1 MSWVIVALLGGIV
14 GLDATSVAQIMI
26 SRPLVVGTL
35 AGFLLGVP
43 VQGALLG
50 ALFEIFHLSILP
62 IGAARYP
69 EAGTATVAATAALSA
84 APAATHGSAGLLL
97 ALVFALGWERVAG
110 MSVSLFRRNVERVL
124 FAPER
129 RPAHRELV
137 RRHVIALSL
146 DALRGVIV
154 CLVGAGAGTLLL
166 RAAAPFWGVEAV
178 VTLGALAIASTIVL
192 AGALTIFGGWTT
204 QYRVFLLGAL
214 CGTLLLVLR

>member
-14 GLDATSVAQIMI
+14 GLDATSVAQVMI
-26 SRPLVVGTL
+26 SRPLVAGTL
-35 AGFLLGVP
+35 TGLLLGVP

-84 APAATHGSAGLLL
+84 APPSTHGSAGLLL
-97 ALVFALGWERVAG
+97 ALVFALGWEHIAG
-110 MSVSLFRRNVERVL
+110 MSVGLFRRNVERVL
-124 FAPER
+124 FAPEH

-137 RRHVIALSL
+137 RRHFTALSL
-146 DALRGVIV
+146 DALRGVVV
-154 CLVGAGAGTLLL
+154 CLSGAGIGTLLL
-166 RAAAPFWGVEAV
+166 RVAAPLWGIETT
-178 VTLGALAIASTIVL
+178 VTRSALAIASTIVL
-192 AGALTIFGGWTT
+192 AGALTVFGGWTS
-204 QYRVFLLGAL
+204 QYRIFLLGAL